1 MIVPE
6 GQNEAS
12 DAGYCME
19 YVRKKRPARRGGVI
33 LSWMYA
39 ALDVRTLVV
48 LARPRDMP
56 RTTTNSLPTHLLLV
70 AAGALLLPVSPAS
83 ARTDFNGNWE
93 LDLRASSSPD
103 AVLKRLGASWV
114 ERQFGGSLKLQAT
127 YIQTPHL
134 LTVDLRG
141 LGFRRTDKL
150 PIDNKPQSQED
161 SLLGRYT
168 IRTYWSGNGAQLVSA
183 VSLHTKDKRDAQVTI
198 VRELSDG
205 GKTLVLSGT
214 LKVVGE
220 SASWTLRRVWRRRA
234 S

>member
-1 MIVPE
+1 
-6 GQNEAS
+6 
-12 DAGYCME
+12 
-19 YVRKKRPARRGGVI
+19 
-33 LSWMYA
+33 
-39 ALDVRTLVV
+39 
-48 LARPRDMP
+48 MP
-56 RTTTNSLPTHLLLV
+56 TTTAKFLPPRFLLV
-70 AAGALLLPVSPAS
+70 ATGALLLAVSPAS

-114 ERQFGGSLKLQAT
+114 ERRFGGSLKLQAT
-127 YIQTPHL
+127 YIQNPHL
-134 LTVDLRG
+134 LTVHLRG

-168 IRTYWSGNGAQLVSA
+168 IRTFWSGNGAQLLSA
-183 VSLHTKDKRDAQVTI
+183 VSLHTKDGRDAQVTI

-214 LKVVGE
+214 LKVVNE
-220 SASWTLRRVWRRRA
+220 PETWTLRRVWRRRT

>member
-1 MIVPE
+1 
-6 GQNEAS
+6 
-12 DAGYCME
+12 
-19 YVRKKRPARRGGVI
+19 
-33 LSWMYA
+33 
-39 ALDVRTLVV
+39 
-48 LARPRDMP
+48 MP
-56 RTTTNSLPTHLLLV
+56 TTTAKFLPPRFLLV
-70 AAGALLLPVSPAS
+70 AAGALLLVVSPAF

-114 ERQFGGSLKLQAT
+114 ERQFGGTLKLQAT

-134 LTVDLRG
+134 LTVHLRG

-183 VSLHTKDKRDAQVTI
+183 VALHTKDKRDAQVTI

-220 SASWTLRRVWRRRA
+220 SALWTLRRVWRRRT

>member
-1 MIVPE
+1 MT
-6 GQNEAS
+6 GS
-12 DAGYCME
+12 DFS
-19 YVRKKRPARRGGVI
+19 PVI
-33 LSWMYA
+33 
-39 ALDVRTLVV
+39 R
-48 LARPRDMP
+48 
-56 RTTTNSLPTHLLLV
+56 SLLI
-70 AAGALLLPVSPAS
+70 AAGALLLAVSPAF
-83 ARTDFNGNWE
+83 ARTDFSGNWD

-134 LTVDLRG
+134 LTVHLRG
-141 LGFRRTDKL
+141 VGFRRSDKL
-150 PIDNKPQSQED
+150 PIDNKPESQQY

-168 IRTYWSGNGAQLVSA
+168 IRTFWAANGAQLVSD
-183 VSLHTKDKRDAQVTI
+183 VSLHTKDGRAAQVTI

-205 GKTLVLSGT
+205 GKTLILSGT

-220 SASWTLRRVWRRRA
+220 SQTWTLRRVWRKRA